1 MDITTNID
9 YNMIRDIGSV
19 TITVSGA
26 NMDQIKDIINGIRHI
41 TITEAGA
48 MRQAVLK
55 EVRMNSGYNHSGS
68 MKISCI
74 KAYRMI
80 TGQGLREAKEWVEAN
95 FSEEEM
101 K

>member
-1 MDITTNID
+1 MDITTNIE

-55 EVRMNSGYNHSGS
+55 EVRKSPNYNHCGS
-68 MKISCI
+68 MKISLI

>member
-9 YNMIRDIGSV
+9 YNIIRDTGSV

-26 NMDQIKDIINGIRHI
+26 NMDQIKNIIDSIRHN
-41 TITEAGA
+41 TVNEVDV

-55 EVRMNSGYNHSGS
+55 QVRMNSGYIHSGS
-68 MKISCI
+68 MKIPLI